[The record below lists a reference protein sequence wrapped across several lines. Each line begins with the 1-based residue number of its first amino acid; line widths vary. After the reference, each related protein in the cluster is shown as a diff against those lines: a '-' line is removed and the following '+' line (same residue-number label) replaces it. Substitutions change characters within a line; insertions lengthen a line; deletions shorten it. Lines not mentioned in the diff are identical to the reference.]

1 MSLSF
6 LYSIFCLYVY
16 LCAFFRWTNI
26 TSVIESQKAMQ
37 TKWKEL
43 RENKTNKEITLAVT
57 FEKFARTI
65 NALNRCWTHKN
76 QPCLLHL
83 YDLLICLTCGSV
95 NFEYTIFCWS
105 IVCFVRSFLFAC
117 ISFLSSF
124 YFYSI
129 KMPDINWFNSKSF
142 HAEKWNEI
150 PRNTEK
156 CQFRLIS
163 VFI

>member
-1 MSLSF
+1 MTTDFCFVSWRLAPFSASITQTSLLSVNLRTIHPF
-6 LYSIFCLYVY
+6 YLCRFRFCIPFYVY
-16 LCAFFRWTNI
+16 VYVCAFFRWTNI

-76 QPCLLHL
+76 HPCLLHL

-95 NFEYTIFCWS
+95 NFEYTFFLLKYCLFC
-105 IVCFVRSFLFAC
+105 
-117 ISFLSSF
+117 
-124 YFYSI
+124 
-129 KMPDINWFNSKSF
+129 
-142 HAEKWNEI
+142 
-150 PRNTEK
+150 
-156 CQFRLIS
+156 
-163 VFI
+163 